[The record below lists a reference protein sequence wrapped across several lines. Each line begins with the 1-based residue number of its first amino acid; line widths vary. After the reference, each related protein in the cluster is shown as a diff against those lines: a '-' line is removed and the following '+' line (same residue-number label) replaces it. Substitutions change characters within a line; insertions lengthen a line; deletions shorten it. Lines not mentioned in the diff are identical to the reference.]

1 MKSNKRKIIIA
12 CVVLVV
18 LAITAVMGKKQYDAY
33 QEKIKQETIQAT
45 KEKIEQEY
53 QTFTKEEDNQQK
65 LELLKKF
72 EQETV
77 EYKKADPSYE
87 ECQKKYDTTL
97 DEMKVYFV
105 DKYDQAIADAENE
118 VGDLESFEDKERLE
132 ELASDLADL
141 EAEINQGKEDYATID
156 DEKLNEYTEEIS
168 TLITSYNNRIAA
180 IEQAEKEAAE
190 KAAAEK
196 AAKEVAEKKAA
207 EEKAKK
213 EAEAKAVAAGNSSK
227 DNSTSQ
233 ASGSS
238 SSGENQAAGGVASG
252 SASQAAGS
260 SSGNNASGNATSG
273 SSSDSGASSSGTEHY
288 TNTDIYGNTFE
299 FDRNGDTI
307 TDSDGN
313 TYDMSEWYN

>member
-1 MKSNKRKIIIA
+1 M
-12 CVVLVV
+12 
-18 LAITAVMGKKQYDAY
+18 
-33 QEKIKQETIQAT
+33 KQEAIQAT
-45 KEKIEQEY
+45 NEKIEQEY

-65 LELLKKF
+65 LELLKNF
-72 EQETV
+72 EQETA

-97 DEMKVYFV
+97 DEMKVYFT
-105 DKYDQAIADAENE
+105 DKYDQTITDAENE

-132 ELASDLADL
+132 ELASGLADL
-141 EAEINQGKEDYATID
+141 ETEINQEKEEYGTID

-168 TLITSYNNRIAA
+168 TLITSYNDRIVV

-196 AAKEVAEKKAA
+196 AAKEAAEKKAA

-213 EAEAKAVAAGNSSK
+213 EAEAKVAAAGNSSK

-233 ASGSS
+233 ASGGS
-238 SSGENQAAGGVASG
+238 SSGEN
-252 SASQAAGS
+252 QAAGS
-260 SSGNNASGNATSG
+260 SSGNNASGNTTSG

-288 TNTDIYGNTFE
+288 TNTDINGNTFE

-313 TYDMSEWYN
+313 TYDMSEW